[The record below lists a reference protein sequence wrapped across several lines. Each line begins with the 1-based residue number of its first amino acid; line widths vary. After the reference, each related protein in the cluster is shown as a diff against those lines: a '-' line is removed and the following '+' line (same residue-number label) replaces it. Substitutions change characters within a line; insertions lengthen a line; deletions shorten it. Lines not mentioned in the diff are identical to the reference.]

1 MNQRAEVKRRKK
13 SFWAML
19 LAVML
24 VINMLPANV
33 YAADID
39 FGVITGST
47 LDGYIGDVFLPGDEM
62 SWTFVSNG
70 ADTNNDNVL
79 IYYEFMSTDE
89 YDIVSGTADPNNT
102 AAGNNEN
109 DKYYYKYNVKT
120 LSGAGFTFDSTNPS
134 SDIAGWKI
142 SSAVET
148 GSGGNH
154 IESISL
160 QAVYSVEF
168 VTAHGIA
175 PATRY
180 AAYGEKVTEPSAIT
194 TEHYQFGGWYTD
206 SSFADGSK
214 WDFANNKVTQNTV
227 LYAKWIPNKYTITW
241 KNDDGTVLETDV
253 DVDAG
258 STPSYDGATPTPSV
272 TDPAY
277 DYTFSG
283 WNPIPVEV
291 AGDAEYTAQYSKTAK
306 KVTVTFDKNGY
317 GKDEDVPPAQSV
329 EYNSKASEPTEKL
342 LDERC
347 KFGGWYKEKECQN
360 LWKFDTDTVTANTTL
375 YAKWNPETFNI
386 SYELDG
392 GTNQNNNPSTYIY
405 GTGVTSLQD
414 PQKTGYDF
422 VGWYTNSERNS
433 PISSPVIST
442 TDYGNK
448 TFYAKFTL
456 AEYTISYE
464 MNGGTN
470 PEKNPKSYKYG
481 TSIQSLEDP
490 QKEGYTFNGWYTDS
504 EFKHPVGTEVI
515 SATDTGNK
523 KFYAKWDINKYTI
536 TWKNIGGTILETD
549 TGVEHGTIPTYDGQ
563 TPTTEESA
571 EFTYSF
577 SGWDPDVKAADSD
590 REYTAKYTSTTRTYT
605 VTWKNY
611 DGTELKKDENV
622 PYGTTPTYNGAT
634 PTKQADAQYTYTFS
648 GWSPQISSVTGDTE
662 YTAQYSRTLNKYTVT
677 WKNYDG
683 TVIKIDKDVPYGT
696 TPTYNGAAP
705 TKPATAQYTYTF
717 SGWSPTLD
725 AITGDA
731 TYTAQYN
738 RTVNEY
744 TVTWKNYDGTVIKI
758 DKVPYG
764 TTPTYNGATP
774 TKQADA
780 QYTYT
785 FSGWDPTIYAV
796 TGNATYT
803 AQYNRTLNKYT
814 VTWKNYDGTVIK
826 TDKDVPYGA
835 TPSYVG
841 SEPVQPATAQY
852 TYSFSGW
859 DPVVGVVTGNAEY
872 TAQYDSTVNKY
883 TVTWK
888 NIGQIIET
896 DTGVEYGTTPSY
908 DGATPTKGADQQYT
922 YTFEGWDP
930 EVETVK
936 GDATYNAKY
945 NNTLNKYEVKFVDE
959 DGTTPLKVNYSGQEV
974 NSVKYDYGTKAADI
988 VRPKN
993 PEKAATAE
1001 YTYTFTGWTPA
1012 IADVTD
1018 NATYKATYSRAK
1030 NRYTIKFV
1038 DYNGD
1043 VISSAEYEYGKTAAD
1058 IVRPSN
1064 PSRTATA
1071 EYTYSFSGWTPAIAD
1086 VTGDATY
1093 TATYSA
1099 AKNNYK
1105 VTFVDSDDTVLQATA
1120 EYEYGTT
1127 ADQITKPAD
1136 PSKAATAEFTY
1147 AFGGWNPK
1155 VDTVTGDVTYKAVYT
1170 ATKNKYDVSF
1180 VDEDGTTVLMAAT
1193 PYEYGTAAAD
1203 IVKPSPEKKPT
1214 AEYSYEFTGWTPEV
1228 KDVTGPAV
1236 YQANYVQK
1244 DRMYKVTFV
1253 DDDGTTVI
1261 KEAEYKYGTAAA
1273 DVVKPDDPE
1282 KAATAEYT
1290 YTFAGWDKD
1299 IADVTADA
1307 VYTATYT
1314 AVKNKYSVVFV
1325 DEDGTT
1331 VLKAAAEYEYGTKAA
1346 DIEKPADPTKAATDK
1361 FTYEF
1366 TGWSPELADVTADA
1380 TYKAVYKENKTAVY
1394 HKISYDLNGGTLDGK
1409 TGVITVEAEEGSV
1422 ITIPDAPT
1430 REGYNFLYWK
1440 GSEYHPGDEYTVD
1453 GDHTFTAQWQLVIK
1467 DEPKKDETTKKDKN
1481 TPSTGD
1487 EADPMLWM
1495 AICMLS
1501 LSGVIFIKKRKKS
1514 N

>member
-24 VINMLPANV
+24 VLNSMSIPVRADNFSIPTNNPYAIDQEYIKPGDTITWTSNIEVIYKIDASTTYTDDSSWSEGSDGNKVYTVLGPKAVEASEAGFECWKVTNV
-33 YAADID
+33 DESGGNISSITLSIPTFYTVTFKNFDGEVIASQKYEEGTLAADIVEPVDNPSKPSTEQIAYIFEKWSPD
-39 FGVITGST
+39 FE
-47 LDGYIGDVFLPGDEM
+47 DVTQDAVYTATYSEAF
-62 SWTFVSNG
+62 
-70 ADTNNDNVL
+70 
-79 IYYEFMSTDE
+79 
-89 YDIVSGTADPNNT
+89 IVSFNT
-102 AAGNNEN
+102 NGHGNAP
-109 DKYYYKYNVKT
+109 T
-120 LSGAGFTFDSTNPS
+120 S
-134 SDIAGWKI
+134 
-142 SSAVET
+142 
-148 GSGGNH
+148 
-154 IESISL
+154 
-160 QAVYSVEF
+160 QAVKD
-168 VTAHGIA
+168 
-175 PATRY
+175 
-180 AAYGEKVTEPSAIT
+180 GEKVTDPGNLSET
-194 TEHYQFGGWYTD
+194 HF
-206 SSFADGSK
+206 SF
-214 WDFANNKVTQNTV
+214 
-227 LYAKWIPNKYTITW
+227 
-241 KNDDGTVLETDV
+241 E
-253 DVDAG
+253 
-258 STPSYDGATPTPSV
+258 
-272 TDPAY
+272 
-277 DYTFSG
+277 
-283 WNPIPVEV
+283 
-291 AGDAEYTAQYSKTAK
+291 
-306 KVTVTFDKNGY
+306 
-317 GKDEDVPPAQSV
+317 
-329 EYNSKASEPTEKL
+329 
-342 LDERC
+342 
-347 KFGGWYKEKECQN
+347 GWYKEKSCQN
-360 LWKFDTDTVTANTTL
+360 KWKFDSDTVTSSITL
-375 YAKWNPETFNI
+375 YAKWEPEKCKISFVDSDGTTPLKVNYSGQEVDSVNYDYGTPANSIIRPADPRKADTLEFTYSFNGWDPDVTDVTGEAQYKAKYKETKRKYKVSFVDEDGTTPIKVKDASGNDVDYREYEYGTSKSQVVNPAKPTKSSNERY
-386 SYELDG
+386 SYEFDKWICSDNESTIIKDVTYTASYTATDIKYTVKFVDEDG
-392 GTNQNNNPSTYIY
+392 TTPIKVKNASNEEVESLQYLY
-405 GTGVTSLQD
+405 GTSAEKITKPADPSKNGDAEWSYTFAGWEPAVGSVTGDATYKATYTAAKNKYTVSFVNHDGTKLIPD
-414 PQKTGYDF
+414 AEYEYGTTADKITKPGTPSRGGSAEWTYTFAGWDKEITAVKSDVTYKATYTKTKNKYDVEF
-422 VGWYTNSERNS
+422 VDEDGTTPLKVNYSGQEVNS
-433 PISSPVIST
+433 VKY
-442 TDYGNK
+442 DYG
-448 TFYAKFTL
+448 TA
-456 AEYTISYE
+456 AADIVRPQ
-464 MNGGTN
+464 N
-470 PEKNPKSYKYG
+470 PEKAATPEY
-481 TSIQSLEDP
+481 T
-490 QKEGYTFNGWYTDS
+490 YTFAGWTPAIADVTDD
-504 EFKHPVGTEVI
+504 
-515 SATDTGNK
+515 ATYKAT
-523 KFYAKWDINKYTI
+523 YSRAKNKYTI
-536 TWKNIGGTILETD
+536 KFVDYNGDVIS
-549 TGVEHGTIPTYDGQ
+549 
-563 TPTTEESA
+563 SA
-571 EFTYSF
+571 EYEYGKTAADIVRPSNPSRTATAEYTYSF
-577 SGWDPDVKAADSD
+577 SGWTPAIAD
-590 REYTAKYTSTTRTYT
+590 
-605 VTWKNY
+605 
-611 DGTELKKDENV
+611 
-622 PYGTTPTYNGAT
+622 
-634 PTKQADAQYTYTFS
+634 
-648 GWSPQISSVTGDTE
+648 
-662 YTAQYSRTLNKYTVT
+662 
-677 WKNYDG
+677 
-683 TVIKIDKDVPYGT
+683 
-696 TPTYNGAAP
+696 
-705 TKPATAQYTYTF
+705 
-717 SGWSPTLD
+717 
-725 AITGDA
+725 
-731 TYTAQYN
+731 
-738 RTVNEY
+738 
-744 TVTWKNYDGTVIKI
+744 
-758 DKVPYG
+758 
-764 TTPTYNGATP
+764 
-774 TKQADA
+774 
-780 QYTYT
+780 
-785 FSGWDPTIYAV
+785 V

-803 AQYNRTLNKYT
+803 A
-814 VTWKNYDGTVIK
+814 NYS
-826 TDKDVPYGA
+826 A
-835 TPSYVG
+835 TK
-841 SEPVQPATAQY
+841 
-852 TYSFSGW
+852 
-859 DPVVGVVTGNAEY
+859 
-872 TAQYDSTVNKY
+872 NKY

-1086 VTGDATY
+1086 VTGDAIY

-1440 GSEYHPGDEYTVD
+1440 GSEYHPGDKYTVE

-1501 LSGVIFIKKRKKS
+1501 LSGVIFIRKRKKS

>member
-24 VINMLPANV
+24 VLNSMSIPVRADNFSIPTNNPYAIDQEYIKPGDTITWTSNIEVIYKIDASTTYTDDSSWSEGSDGNKVYTVLGPKAVEASEAGFECWKVTNV
-33 YAADID
+33 DESGGNISSITLSIPTFYTVTFKNFDGEVIASQKYEEGTLAADIVEPVDNPSKPSTEQIAYIFEKWSPD
-39 FGVITGST
+39 FE
-47 LDGYIGDVFLPGDEM
+47 DVTQDAVYTATYSEAF
-62 SWTFVSNG
+62 
-70 ADTNNDNVL
+70 
-79 IYYEFMSTDE
+79 
-89 YDIVSGTADPNNT
+89 IVSFNT
-102 AAGNNEN
+102 NGHGNAP
-109 DKYYYKYNVKT
+109 T
-120 LSGAGFTFDSTNPS
+120 S
-134 SDIAGWKI
+134 
-142 SSAVET
+142 
-148 GSGGNH
+148 
-154 IESISL
+154 
-160 QAVYSVEF
+160 QAVKD
-168 VTAHGIA
+168 
-175 PATRY
+175 
-180 AAYGEKVTEPSAIT
+180 GEKVTDPGNLSETHFSF
-194 TEHYQFGGWYTD
+194 EGWYKEKSCQNKWKFD
-206 SSFADGSK
+206 SDT
-214 WDFANNKVTQNTV
+214 VTSSIT
-227 LYAKWIPNKYTITW
+227 LYAKWEPEKCKISFVDSDGTTPLKVNYSGQEVDSVNYDYGTPANSIIRPADPRKADTPEFTYSFNGWDPDVTDVTGEAQYKAKYKETKRKYKVSFVDEDGTTPIKVKDASGNDVDYREYEYGTSKSQVVNPAKPTKSSNERYSYEFDKWICSDNESTIIKDVTYTASYTATDIKYTVKFVDEDGTTPIKVKNASNEEVESLQYLYGTSAEKITKPADPSKNGDAEWSYTFAGWEPAVGSVTGDATYKATYTAAKNKYTVSFV
-241 KNDDGTVLETDV
+241 NHDGTKLIP
-253 DVDAG
+253 DAEYEYG
-258 STPSYDGATPTPSV
+258 TTADKITKPGTPSRGGSAEWSYTFKGWNPEVDTVTGDVTYRADYNEIKNKYEVTFWSEKKEYILRAAKLYEYGTAAADIETPEDPVKAATDEWT
-272 TDPAY
+272 
-277 DYTFSG
+277 YTFSG
-283 WNPIPVEV
+283 WNPQLQDV
-291 AGDAEYTAQYSKTAK
+291 
-306 KVTVTFDKNGY
+306 FDKADY
-317 GKDEDVPPAQSV
+317 EA
-329 EYNSKASEPTEKL
+329 
-342 LDERC
+342 
-347 KFGGWYKEKECQN
+347 
-360 LWKFDTDTVTANTTL
+360 
-375 YAKWNPETFNI
+375 TF
-386 SYELDG
+386 
-392 GTNQNNNPSTYIY
+392 T
-405 GTGVTSLQD
+405 
-414 PQKTGYDF
+414 
-422 VGWYTNSERNS
+422 
-433 PISSPVIST
+433 
-442 TDYGNK
+442 
-448 TFYAKFTL
+448 
-456 AEYTISYE
+456 
-464 MNGGTN
+464 
-470 PEKNPKSYKYG
+470 
-481 TSIQSLEDP
+481 
-490 QKEGYTFNGWYTDS
+490 
-504 EFKHPVGTEVI
+504 
-515 SATDTGNK
+515 
-523 KFYAKWDINKYTI
+523 
-536 TWKNIGGTILETD
+536 
-549 TGVEHGTIPTYDGQ
+549 Q
-563 TPTTEESA
+563 T
-571 EFTYSF
+571 
-577 SGWDPDVKAADSD
+577 K
-590 REYTAKYTSTTRTYT
+590 
-605 VTWKNY
+605 
-611 DGTELKKDENV
+611 
-622 PYGTTPTYNGAT
+622 
-634 PTKQADAQYTYTFS
+634 
-648 GWSPQISSVTGDTE
+648 
-662 YTAQYSRTLNKYTVT
+662 NKYTV
-677 WKNYDG
+677 KFVDE
-683 TVIKIDKDVPYGT
+683 DGT
-696 TPTYNGAAP
+696 TPIKVKDASGNDVDYLEYDYGTAADKIVKPAAP
-705 TKPATAQYTYTF
+705 
-717 SGWSPTLD
+717 S
-725 AITGDA
+725 
-731 TYTAQYN
+731 
-738 RTVNEY
+738 
-744 TVTWKNYDGTVIKI
+744 
-758 DKVPYG
+758 
-764 TTPTYNGATP
+764 
-774 TKQADA
+774 KQD
-780 QYTYT
+780 
-785 FSGWDPTIYAV
+785 
-796 TGNATYT
+796 
-803 AQYNRTLNKYT
+803 
-814 VTWKNYDGTVIK
+814 
-826 TDKDVPYGA
+826 TD
-835 TPSYVG
+835 
-841 SEPVQPATAQY
+841 EY
-852 TYSFSGW
+852 TYSFIAW
-859 DPVVGVVTGNAEY
+859 
-872 TAQYDSTVNKY
+872 
-883 TVTWK
+883 
-888 NIGQIIET
+888 
-896 DTGVEYGTTPSY
+896 TPAIS
-908 DGATPTKGADQQYT
+908 
-922 YTFEGWDP
+922 E
-930 EVETVK
+930 VK
-936 GDATYNAKY
+936 GDAIYKANYSATK
-945 NNTLNKYEVKFVDE
+945 NKYKVTFVDSDDSILLATKEYDYGTTVDKITKPADPSKSGNAEWTYTFAGWDKEITAVKSDVTYKATYTKTKNKYDVEFVDE

-974 NSVKYDYGTKAADI
+974 NSVKYDYGTAAADI
-988 VRPKN
+988 VRPQN
-993 PEKAATAE
+993 PEKAATPE
-1001 YTYTFTGWTPA
+1001 YTYTFAGWTPA
-1012 IADVTD
+1012 IADVKD

-1155 VDTVTGDVTYKAVYT
+1155 VDTVTCDVTYKAVYT

-1299 IADVTADA
+1299 IADVTADV

-1440 GSEYHPGDEYTVD
+1440 GSEYHPGDKYTVE

>member
-1 MNQRAEVKRRKK
+1 MNQRTEVKRRKK
-13 SFWAML
+13 SFWAVLLSLML
-19 LAVML
+19 I
-24 VINMLPANV
+24 INSISVPV
-33 YAADID
+33 RADNYTIP
-39 FGVITGST
+39 ST
-47 LDGYIGDVFLPGDEM
+47 NIYSLDGQCIKPGDTIT
-62 SWTFVSNG
+62 WTKNVSIIYEIDDSNNTVRDDNADHWTTDSNG
-70 ADTNNDNVL
+70 MKVYTVL
-79 IYYEFMSTDE
+79 SPAS
-89 YDIVSGTADPNNT
+89 V
-102 AAGNNEN
+102 
-109 DKYYYKYNVKT
+109 
-120 LSGAGFTFDSTNPS
+120 GAS
-134 SDIAGWKI
+134 
-142 SSAVET
+142 ET
-148 GSGGNH
+148 GFK
-154 IESISL
+154 
-160 QAVYSVEF
+160 YW
-168 VTAHGIA
+168 
-175 PATRY
+175 
-180 AAYGEKVTEPSAIT
+180 KVTYI
-194 TEHYQFGGWYTD
+194 
-206 SSFADGSK
+206 DGSSNEIYSIK
-214 WDFANNKVTQNTV
+214 LSIPTFYTVTFKNEDGTV
-227 LYAKWIPNKYTITW
+227 LYSDTFEAGTTPTYNGPTPTKQGTAQYSYSFAGWNTTVDAITGDTVYTAQFTQAVNKYTVTW
-241 KNDDGTVLETDV
+241 KNDDGTVLETD
-253 DVDAG
+253 
-258 STPSYDGATPTPSV
+258 
-272 TDPAY
+272 
-277 DYTFSG
+277 
-283 WNPIPVEV
+283 NE
-291 AGDAEYTAQYSKTAK
+291 
-306 KVTVTFDKNGY
+306 
-317 GKDEDVPPAQSV
+317 
-329 EYNSKASEPTEKL
+329 
-342 LDERC
+342 
-347 KFGGWYKEKECQN
+347 
-360 LWKFDTDTVTANTTL
+360 
-375 YAKWNPETFNI
+375 
-386 SYELDG
+386 
-392 GTNQNNNPSTYIY
+392 
-405 GTGVTSLQD
+405 
-414 PQKTGYDF
+414 
-422 VGWYTNSERNS
+422 
-433 PISSPVIST
+433 
-442 TDYGNK
+442 
-448 TFYAKFTL
+448 
-456 AEYTISYE
+456 
-464 MNGGTN
+464 
-470 PEKNPKSYKYG
+470 
-481 TSIQSLEDP
+481 
-490 QKEGYTFNGWYTDS
+490 
-504 EFKHPVGTEVI
+504 
-515 SATDTGNK
+515 
-523 KFYAKWDINKYTI
+523 
-536 TWKNIGGTILETD
+536 
-549 TGVEHGTIPTYDGQ
+549 
-563 TPTTEESA
+563 
-571 EFTYSF
+571 
-577 SGWDPDVKAADSD
+577 
-590 REYTAKYTSTTRTYT
+590 
-605 VTWKNY
+605 
-611 DGTELKKDENV
+611 V
-622 PYGTTPTYNGAT
+622 PYGTTPTYDGTT

-648 GWSPQISSVTGDTE
+648 GWSPTVEAITGDTE
-662 YTAQYSRTLNKYTVT
+662 YTAQYSRTENKYTVTWKNDNGTTLETDNEVPYGTTPTYDGATPTKQRTAQYTYTFSGWSPTVDAVTGDTVYTAQYSSTVNKYKITWKSIGQIIETDTDVEYGTTPTYDGATPTKGADKQYSYTFDGWNPEVKTVTDDATYEAKFKPTVNKYTVT

-705 TKPATAQYTYTF
+705 TKQATAQYTYTF
-717 SGWSPTLD
+717 SGWSPTVD
-725 AITGDA
+725 AITGD
-731 TYTAQYN
+731 TVYTAQYS

-744 TVTWKNYDGTVIKI
+744 TVTWKNYDGTVIKT
-758 DKVPYG
+758 DNVPYG

-803 AQYNRTLNKYT
+803 AQYNQTLNKYT

-859 DPVVGVVTGNAEY
+859 NPVVGVVTGNAEY

-1071 EYTYSFSGWTPAIAD
+1071 EYTYSFSGWTPAIAE

-1214 AEYSYEFTGWTPEV
+1214 AEYSYEFSGWTPEV

-1440 GSEYHPGDEYTVD
+1440 GSEYHPGDKYTVD